1 MQQNLTDN
9 YEYVQN
15 RATQIILNDELR
27 PKHKFLIW
35 SVAII
40 GLSFAVGTYVFNLI
54 WQNAQADIIRTTIN
68 KATHSATALH
78 IKHHAKHMAN
88 QNNAPASEHMMRMMQ
103 AFDTK

>member
-40 GLSFAVGTYVFNLI
+40 GLSEYTN
-54 WQNAQADIIRTTIN
+54 
-68 KATHSATALH
+68 
-78 IKHHAKHMAN
+78 
-88 QNNAPASEHMMRMMQ
+88 
-103 AFDTK
+103 